1 MPYRLLVT
9 KIPLHVGEEEFY
21 DYVRAHVSGE
31 AVVNALLIML
41 PGGAGASTPILSSG
55 AALVDYSA
63 KSAADTAR
71 RVDFYVDGVAVMMKA
86 VGSVPAPGRHTEL
99 LAEEGREAYQRLRR
113 GPSHVDL
120 STACTDATAGQK
132 RQRRDENAVV
142 FDDVD
147 RDMKGMRETD
157 NQKAEEVELR
167 LVGIPHDVYGS
178 LFDEVVSGS
187 GGSHPTRQ
195 STVDL
200 FMDVALTIRRATL
213 GELLSLRRI
222 TDDEA
227 IIRVFADTADTLLG
241 RAENG
246 LQLLIQST
254 ATTEDAKEVPKEPFD
269 QRILFVRRPRPHVR
283 ITGDNFALATKHDVV
298 GAMARIMELT
308 NAKVAGF
315 IDPFGNLLLPSLN

>member
-41 PGGAGASTPILSSG
+41 PGGGGASTLISSSG

-63 KSAADTAR
+63 KNAADAAR

-86 VGSVPAPGRHTEL
+86 VGSIPTPGRHTEL
-99 LAEEGREAYQRLRR
+99 LAEEGRVAYQRLRR
-113 GPSHVDL
+113 GLSHADRCT
-120 STACTDATAGQK
+120 SRTDAAAGQK
-132 RQRRDENAVV
+132 RQRKDENVV
-142 FDDVD
+142 VVDDVE
-147 RDMKGMRETD
+147 RNMKGMRETD

-178 LFDEVVSGS
+178 LFDEGVAGS
-187 GGSHPTRQ
+187 GSHPTRQ

-200 FMDVALTIRRATL
+200 FTDVALTIRRATL

-227 IIRVFADTADTLLG
+227 VIRVFADTADTLLG
-241 RAENG
+241 RAETG

-254 ATTEDAKEVPKEPFD
+254 ASTEDAKEFLKEPSD
-269 QRILFVRRPRPHVR
+269 QRILFVRRPRPQVR